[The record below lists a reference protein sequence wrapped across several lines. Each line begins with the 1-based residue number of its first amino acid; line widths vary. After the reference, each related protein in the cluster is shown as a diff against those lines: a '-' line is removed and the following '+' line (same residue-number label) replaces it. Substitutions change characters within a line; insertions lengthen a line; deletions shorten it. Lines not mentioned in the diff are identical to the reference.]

1 MPSGARPNNN
11 YNNKIP
17 LLPNQLVFLHVYF
30 TIQIWIMSYV
40 IMALEFVTEQVGR
53 ITRNI

>member
-30 TIQIWIMSYV
+30 TIQIWIISYV